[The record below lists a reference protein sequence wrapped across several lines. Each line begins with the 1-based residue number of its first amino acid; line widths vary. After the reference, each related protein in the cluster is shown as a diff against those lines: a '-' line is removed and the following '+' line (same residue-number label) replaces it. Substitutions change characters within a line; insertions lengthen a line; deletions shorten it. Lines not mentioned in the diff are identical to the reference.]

1 MIFNENLDNT
11 NLESLLAGIK
21 NYSVMTDQ
29 FADNLHDL
37 EKVAQHNLEIANQDL
52 QGLLHALDC
61 SVSDFMDPILIDENS
76 KDKQ

>member
-29 FADNLHDL
+29 IADNLHDL
-37 EKVAQHNLEIANQDL
+37 EKVAQHNSEIVNQVNQAESKVRQASIILAELLEQHSEDL
-52 QGLLHALDC
+52 
-61 SVSDFMDPILIDENS
+61 
-76 KDKQ
+76 